1 MHPMFPSR
9 PGGLVAA
16 TLSVCV
22 ALAVGLAACQGGA
35 AGTRQVTLRTL
46 NDSGVSGTAT
56 LTDLGNSRTRVEIA
70 VSPAGNPDMPAH
82 IHPGTCEDLTP
93 QPRFPLENVL
103 EGRSVTEVPASLE
116 ELTRGDV
123 AINVHHSNED
133 MATYTAC
140 GEIR

>member
-1 MHPMFPSR
+1 MRAPLVTLLF
-9 PGGLVAA
+9 VAA
-16 TLSVCV
+16 L
-22 ALAVGLAACQGGA
+22 LLAACQGG
-35 AGTRQVTLRTL
+35 GGPGRQVALRTL

-70 VSPAGNPDMPAH
+70 VEPAGNPDMPAH

-93 QPRFPLENVL
+93 QPRFPLENVQG
-103 EGRSVTEVPASLE
+103 GRSVTEVPASLD

>member
-1 MHPMFPSR
+1 MHRTHPFQT
-9 PGGLVAA
+9 GGLLPAA
-16 TLSVCV
+16 LSLCLTTAIVLGGCT
-22 ALAVGLAACQGGA
+22 GSPAA
-35 AGTRQVTLRTL
+35 TRQVALRTL

-70 VSPAGNPDMPAH
+70 VEPAGNPDMPAH
-82 IHPGTCEDLTP
+82 IHPGTCEALTP
-93 QPRFPLENVL
+93 QPRFPLENVQG
-103 EGRSVTEVPASLE
+103 GRSVTEVPASLD

>member
-1 MHPMFPSR
+1 MHRKHPFP
-9 PGGLVAA
+9 PGGLVAG
-16 TLSVCV
+16 TLSVCLILGV
-22 ALAVGLAACQGGA
+22 VLAACQGGA
-35 AGTRQVTLRTL
+35 ATTRQVTLRTL

-56 LTDLGNSRTRVEIA
+56 LTDLGNSRTRVQIA

-82 IHPGTCEDLTP
+82 IHPGTCENLTP
-93 QPRFPLENVL
+93 QPRFPLENVSD
-103 EGRSVTEVPASLE
+103 GRSVTEVPASLE

-123 AINVHHSNED
+123 AINVHHSNDD

>member
-1 MHPMFPSR
+1 MRSPFVP
-9 PGGLVAA
+9 LVFLAA
-16 TLSVCV
+16 L
-22 ALAVGLAACQGGA
+22 LLAACQGGA
-35 AGTRQVTLRTL
+35 AATRQVALRTL
-46 NDSGVSGTAT
+46 NESGVSGTAT
-56 LTDLGNSRTRVEIA
+56 LTDLGNSRTRVQIE

-82 IHPGTCEDLTP
+82 IHPGTCENLTP
-93 QPRFPLENVL
+93 QPRVPLENVL

-133 MATYTAC
+133 MGTYTAC

>member
-1 MHPMFPSR
+1 MRAPLVTLLF
-9 PGGLVAA
+9 VAA
-16 TLSVCV
+16 L
-22 ALAVGLAACQGGA
+22 LLAACQDGGA
-35 AGTRQVTLRTL
+35 PGRQVALRTL

-70 VSPAGNPDMPAH
+70 VEPAGNPDMPAH

-93 QPRFPLENVL
+93 QPRFPLENVQG
-103 EGRSVTEVPASLE
+103 GRSVTEVPASLE

-123 AINVHHSNED
+123 AINVHQSNED